1 MMARYLDP
9 REQPNKWLSATLKGF
24 VNETFVGN
32 EKAKD
37 ALLIAVQ
44 HICVGVEPGFIED
57 IFSEWINQYCE
68 LIDKSNQNNCY
79 PLQDQEDSEDT
90 EE

>member
-9 REQPNKWLSATLKGF
+9 REQPNKWLGATLKGF
-24 VNETFVGN
+24 VNETFEGN
-32 EKAKD
+32 KKTRD
-37 ALLIAVQ
+37 TLLIAVQ
-44 HICVGVEPGFIED
+44 HICVGVEPGFIGEV
-57 IFSEWINQYCE
+57 FSEWIDQYCE

-79 PLQDQEDSEDT
+79 LLQDQEDSEDT

>member
-9 REQPNKWLSATLKGF
+9 REQPNKWLGGTLKDF
-24 VNETFVGN
+24 VIETFEGN

-44 HICVGVEPGFIED
+44 HICVGVEPGFIKE
-57 IFSEWINQYCE
+57 IFSEWIDQYCE
-68 LIDKSNQNNCY
+68 MLSKNNQNNYY

>member
-9 REQPNKWLSATLKGF
+9 REQPNKWLGATLKGF
-24 VNETFVGN
+24 VNETFEGN
-32 EKAKD
+32 EKTRD

-44 HICVGVEPGFIED
+44 HICVGVEPGFIKE
-57 IFSEWINQYCE
+57 IFSEWIDQYCE
-68 LIDKSNQNNCY
+68 MLSKSNQNNYY

>member
-1 MMARYLDP
+1 MMAKYLDP
-9 REQPNKWLSATLKGF
+9 KEQPNKWLSATLKGF
-24 VNETFVGN
+24 INETYAGN
-32 EKAKD
+32 EKTKD

-57 IFSEWINQYCE
+57 IFSEWIDQYCE

-79 PLQDQEDSEDT
+79 PLQDPGDFEDT
-90 EE
+90 EG

>member
-9 REQPNKWLSATLKGF
+9 REQPNKWLGATLKGF
-24 VNETFVGN
+24 VNETFEGN
-32 EKAKD
+32 EKTRD
-37 ALLIAVQ
+37 TLLIAVQ
-44 HICVGVEPGFIED
+44 HICVGVEPGFIGEV
-57 IFSEWINQYCE
+57 FSEWIDQYCE

-79 PLQDQEDSEDT
+79 LLQDQEDSEDT

>member
-9 REQPNKWLSATLKGF
+9 REQPNKWLSATLKDF
-24 VNETFVGN
+24 VIETFEGN
-32 EKAKD
+32 KKAKD

-44 HICVGVEPGFIED
+44 HICVGVEPGFIEQ
-57 IFSEWINQYCE
+57 IFSEWIDQYCE
-68 LIDKSNQNNCY
+68 LIDKNNQNNCY

>member
-9 REQPNKWLSATLKGF
+9 REQPNKWLSATLKDF
-24 VNETFVGN
+24 VIETFEGN
-32 EKAKD
+32 KKAKD

-44 HICVGVEPGFIED
+44 HICVGVEPGFIEQ
-57 IFSEWINQYCE
+57 IFSEWIDQYCE
-68 LIDKSNQNNCY
+68 LIDKNNQNNCY
-79 PLQDQEDSEDT
+79 PLQDLEDSEDT